1 MDSMN
6 YREQVIAF
14 VDAFNVDD
22 LDQVMSFFAD
32 DAEYITYDGQHCR
45 GKAEIRAAF
54 AAQFAGRFGQLRFI
68 RDKLIVDEAQQ
79 QAAVSWKCEHDLVSL
94 LPGAPFRWLQRSVS
108 ALAGRRPWWEGV
120 DLFRFR
126 DGKLVGKYTYAQT
139 RLPLFRRG
147 K

>member
-1 MDSMN
+1 MN

-54 AAQFAGRFGQLRFI
+54 APQFAGRYGRLRFI
-68 RDKLIVDEAQQ
+68 RDTLIVDEATQ
-79 QAAVSWKCEHDLVSL
+79 QAAVSWTCEHDLASD
-94 LPGAPFRWLQRSVS
+94 LPAMPLRWLQRSLA
-108 ALAGRRPWWEGV
+108 ALAGKRPYWEGV

-126 DGKLVGKYTYAQT
+126 GGQLVGKYTYAQT
-139 RLPLFRRG
+139 RLPLFRYG
-147 K
+147 G

>member
-1 MDSMN
+1 MGSMN

-54 AAQFAGRFGQLRFI
+54 VAQFAGQFGQLRFI
-68 RDKLIVDEAQQ
+68 RDWLVVDEATQ
-79 QAAVSWKCEHDLVSL
+79 QAAVSWRCEHVLVSD
-94 LPGAPFRWLQRSVS
+94 LPALPWRWLQRT
-108 ALAGRRPWWEGV
+108 LAVVAGKKPYWEGV

-126 DGKLVGKYTYAQT
+126 DGLLIGKYTYART
-139 RLPLFRRG
+139 RLPLFRHG
-147 K
+147 D

>member
-1 MDSMN
+1 MDSMS

-22 LDQVMSFFAD
+22 LDQVMSFFSD

-68 RDKLIVDEAQQ
+68 RDKLIVDEATQ
-79 QAAVSWKCEHDLVSL
+79 QAAVSWRCEHGLASG
-94 LPGAPFRWLQRSVS
+94 LPVAPLRWLQRS
-108 ALAGRRPWWEGV
+108 LAVVMGQKPYWEGV

-126 DGKLVGKYTYAQT
+126 DGLLVGKYTYAQT
-139 RLPLFRRG
+139 RLPLFRHG
-147 K
+147 E

>member
-1 MDSMN
+1 MN

-32 DAEYITYDGQHCR
+32 DAEYITYDGRHCR

-54 AAQFAGRFGQLRFI
+54 AAQFAGRFGRLRFI
-68 RDKLIVDEAQQ
+68 RDKVIVDEGTQ
-79 QAAVSWKCEHDLVSL
+79 QAAVSWRCEHGLAVGSPAVFL
-94 LPGAPFRWLQRSVS
+94 RWLQRSLAV
-108 ALAGRRPWWEGV
+108 LAGEKPYWEGV

-126 DGKLVGKYTYAQT
+126 AGKLVGKHTFAQT
-139 RLPLFRRG
+139 HLPLFHRG
-147 K
+147 N